1 MTTQVPA
8 LQVVVPLFSA
18 PLCLLIR
25 KPSATRIFAVGV
37 TWSCL
42 VMSAW
47 LLHATMTGDVIPY
60 AFGGFEPPWGIAYS
74 VDAVNAFVLL
84 IVSAIASVVLPVGPG
99 AAAHSIP
106 KGREHLFYAA
116 FLACLAGLLGVT
128 ITGDAFNL
136 FVFLE
141 ISSLASYTLI
151 ALGEGRR
158 ALNAAFLYLVV
169 GTIGATFILIGVGL
183 MYQMTGTLN
192 MADLVARLP
201 AVKGTRTI
209 LAAFAFFSVGISI
222 KLALFPMHQWLPN
235 AYAHA
240 PAVVSAFLA
249 STATKVSYYVLLRI
263 IFTLFG
269 VAFVFETLRL
279 DSLLLP
285 LSLAAIFVGSIAAI
299 FQSDL
304 RRLLAYSSVAQIG
317 YMTLGLTF
325 FNVNGLTGGIVHL
338 FNHALMK
345 GGLFLV
351 AACVLHRIGSTAI
364 DDMRGLGRRM
374 PLTMAAFVL
383 GGLALIGVPAT
394 AGFVSKWYLVLG
406 AIDKG
411 WYAIAFLVVLSSLLS
426 VVYIWRVVEVAYF
439 LEPPDDASRRDAPL
453 RMLIPTWILIGA
465 TVYFGLFTDLSVGV
479 AQQAARQLLGIAP

>member
-1 MTTQVPA
+1 MSTHVPA
-8 LQVVVPLFSA
+8 LQVVVPLLSA

-25 KPSATRIFAVGV
+25 NAMAARVFAVGV
-37 TWSCL
+37 TWACL
-42 VMSAW
+42 AMSAW
-47 LLHATMTGDVIPY
+47 LLHAVVGAGPIEY
-60 AFGGFEPPWGIAYS
+60 AFGGWPAPWGIVYS
-74 VDAVNAFVLL
+74 VDSLNAYVLV

-99 AAAHSIP
+99 AAAHSIAE
-106 KGREHLFYAA
+106 GREHRFYAA

-151 ALGEGRR
+151 ALGPRR
-158 ALNAAFLYLVV
+158 KALTAAFSYLVV

-201 AVKGTRTI
+201 AVEGARTL

-222 KLALFPMHQWLPN
+222 KLAVFPMHQWLPN
-235 AYAHA
+235 AYAEA

-249 STATKVSYYVLLRI
+249 STTTKVFYYVLLRI
-263 IFTLFG
+263 VFTLFG
-269 VAFVFETLRL
+269 VGFVFEELHL
-279 DSLLLP
+279 HFLLLP
-285 LSLAAIFVGSIAAI
+285 LSLAAIFVGSTAAI
-299 FQSDL
+299 FQKDL

-325 FNVNGLTGGIVHL
+325 ANLTGLTGGIVHL
-338 FNHALMK
+338 FNHALTK

-351 AACVLHRIGSTAI
+351 AACVFRRVGSTTI
-364 DDMRGLGRRM
+364 DGMRGLGRRM
-374 PLTMAAFVL
+374 PWTTAAFVV
-383 GGLALIGVPAT
+383 GGLALIGVPGT
-394 AGFVSKWYLVLG
+394 VGFVSKWYLVLG

-411 WYAIAFLVVLSSLLS
+411 WYGIAFLVVASSLLS
-426 VVYIWRVVEVAYF
+426 VAYVWRVIEVAYF
-439 LEPPDDASRRDAPL
+439 SEAPDLSSRKDAPL
-453 RMLIPTWILIGA
+453 WMLIPTWILIGA
-465 TVYFGLFTDLSVGV
+465 TLYFGLFTHLSVGV
-479 AQQAARQLLGIAP
+479 ANQAARRLLGIAP

>member
-1 MTTQVPA
+1 MTSQIPA
-8 LQVVVPLFSA
+8 LQVVVPLLSA
-18 PLCLLIR
+18 PICLLIR
-25 KPSATRIFAVGV
+25 NPSVTRVFAVGV
-37 TWSCL
+37 TWACL

-47 LLHATMTGDVIPY
+47 LLHAVMGGGVIVY
-60 AFGGFEPPWGIAYS
+60 AFGGWKPPWGIAYS
-74 VDAVNAFVLL
+74 VDVVNAYVLL

-106 KGREHLFYAA
+106 KGREYLFYAS

-151 ALGEGRR
+151 ALGKGRK
-158 ALNAAFLYLVV
+158 ALSAAFSYLVV

-201 AVKGTRTI
+201 EVEGSRTI

-222 KLALFPMHQWLPN
+222 KLAVFPMHQWLPN

-263 IFTLFG
+263 VFTLFG
-269 VAFVFETLRL
+269 VHFVFEKLGL
-279 DSLLLP
+279 ELLFLP
-285 LSLAAIFVGSIAAI
+285 LSVAAIFVGSTAAI
-299 FQSDL
+299 FQNDL
-304 RRLLAYSSVAQIG
+304 RRMLAYSSVAQIG

-325 FNVNGLTGGIVHL
+325 VNLSGLTGGIVHL
-338 FNHALMK
+338 FNHALTK

-351 AACVLHRIGSTAI
+351 AACVFNRVGSTAI
-364 DDMRGLGRRM
+364 DDLRGLGRRM
-374 PLTMAAFVL
+374 PLTMAAFVV
-383 GGLALIGVPAT
+383 GGLALIGVPST

-406 AIDKG
+406 AIDRG

-426 VVYIWRVVEVAYF
+426 VVYVWRVIEVAYF
-439 LEPPDDASRRDAPL
+439 SEAPGDASRRDAPL
-453 RMLIPTWILIGA
+453 WMLIPTWILIGA
-465 TVYFGLFTDLSVGV
+465 TVYFGLFTGLSVGM
-479 AQQAARQLLGIAP
+479 ASEAARQLLGIAS

>member
-1 MTTQVPA
+1 MTSHVPA

-25 KPSATRIFAVGV
+25 KPSLTRVFAVGV
-37 TWSCL
+37 TWACL
-42 VMSAW
+42 VASVW
-47 LLHATMTGDVIPY
+47 LLHAVRGGAVIEY
-60 AFGGFEPPWGIAYS
+60 AFGSWPAPWGIVYS
-74 VDAVNAFVLL
+74 VDSVNAYVLL

-106 KGREHLFYAA
+106 EGREHLFYAA

-128 ITGDAFNL
+128 ITGDAFNV

-141 ISSLASYTLI
+141 ISSLSSYTLI
-151 ALGEGRR
+151 GLGKGRR
-158 ALNAAFLYLVV
+158 ALTAAYSYLVV
-169 GTIGATFILIGVGL
+169 GTIGATFILIGIGL

-192 MADLVARLP
+192 MADLAARLP

-222 KLALFPMHQWLPN
+222 KLAVFPMHQWLPN
-235 AYAHA
+235 AYAYA

-249 STATKVSYYVLLRI
+249 STATKVFYYVLLRI
-263 IFTLFG
+263 IFTIFG
-269 VAFVFETLRL
+269 VGYVFQELRL
-279 DSLLLP
+279 DFLLLP
-285 LSLAAIFVGSIAAI
+285 LALGAIFVGSIAAI
-299 FQSDL
+299 FQRDL

-317 YMTLGLTF
+317 YMILGLTF
-325 FNVNGLTGGIVHL
+325 VNLSGLTGGIVHL

-351 AACVLHRIGSTAI
+351 AACVFNRIGSTAI
-364 DDMRGLGRRM
+364 DDLRGLGKQM
-374 PLTMAAFVL
+374 PLTMAAFVV
-383 GGLALIGVPAT
+383 GGLAMIGVPGT

-411 WYAIAFLVVLSSLLS
+411 WYGIAFLVVLSSLLS
-426 VVYIWRVVEVAYF
+426 VVYVWRVIEVAYF
-439 LEPPDDASRRDAPL
+439 SEAPEPAPRRDAPL
-453 RMLIPTWILIGA
+453 RMLIPTWILVGG

-479 AQQAARQLLGIAP
+479 AHQVAGQLLGVAP